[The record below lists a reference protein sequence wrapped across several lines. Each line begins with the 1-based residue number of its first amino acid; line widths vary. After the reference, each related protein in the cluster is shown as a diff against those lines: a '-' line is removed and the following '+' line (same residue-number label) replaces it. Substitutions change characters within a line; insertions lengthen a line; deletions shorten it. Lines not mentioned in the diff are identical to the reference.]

1 MVALKAYNNFF
12 ILLLIGLI
20 SIFSNCS
27 SNEIEEAPS
36 LSLSKMSEVLAD
48 VHLMEGELQ
57 GINKAKKDS
66 VANLYYYVIFKHHDV
81 KEEDFYQT
89 LDYYTDNPNEYE
101 QLYSAVADSIGKKE
115 VKGN

>member
-48 VHLMEGELQ
+48 VHLMEGE
-57 GINKAKKDS
+57 
-66 VANLYYYVIFKHHDV
+66 
-81 KEEDFYQT
+81 
-89 LDYYTDNPNEYE
+89 
-101 QLYSAVADSIGKKE
+101 
-115 VKGN
+115 

>member
-1 MVALKAYNNFF
+1 M
-12 ILLLIGLI
+12 
-20 SIFSNCS
+20 
-27 SNEIEEAPS
+27 
-36 LSLSKMSEVLAD
+36 
-48 VHLMEGELQ
+48 
-57 GINKAKKDS
+57 
-66 VANLYYYVIFKHHDV
+66 IFKHHDV